1 MRAPS
6 GDGSVTSPSAVLSLV
21 RLGRAV
27 SRADVARETGLSAT
41 TAAARVETL
50 IRHGYLRETGA
61 GPSAGGRPPRRLEIR
76 GDAGV
81 VAAVDLGER
90 HAALGVFDAASRL
103 LAERQLPIA
112 IADGPES
119 VLETVAAAVTAL
131 VESATAGSTPLL
143 ALCVGIPG
151 PVGARSGLVVSP
163 ARMPGWNG
171 ADVATIVRQWLD
183 VPVIVENDANL
194 MAVGEHAAGGGDAE
208 HLVFVKVGSGIGC
221 GVVAAGALHRGS
233 EGFAGDISHVT
244 VPGAPPVPCS
254 CGRVGCLDAVASGAA
269 LVEQL
274 QQRGVSSAGTQG
286 MLDLARD
293 AHPLTTQLLREAG
306 SSTGTVLSTIL
317 NFFNPERLVIGGH
330 LSSAEAFV
338 AGVRSAIYAQCPPMI
353 TDRLDIAVSA
363 VGQRAAVLGAARE
376 ALDLAF
382 SPDLLTAR
390 GGRGGAVSLA

>member
-1 MRAPS
+1 MPTPA
-6 GDGSVTSPSAVLSLV
+6 GDRSATSPSEVLSLV
-21 RLGRAV
+21 RLGRAT

-41 TAAARVETL
+41 TAAARVEML
-50 IRHGYLRETGA
+50 IRRGWLVETGT
-61 GPSAGGRPPRRLEIR
+61 GPSAGGRPPRRLEMR
-76 GDAGV
+76 GEAGRV
-81 VAAVDLGER
+81 VAVSLGER
-90 HAALGVFDAASRL
+90 HAAIAVLDAAGRQV
-103 LAERQLPIA
+103 AERHLPIV
-112 IADGPES
+112 IADGPEV
-119 VLETVAAAVTAL
+119 VLRTVVTTVEEAV
-131 VESATAGSTPLL
+131 AGLDDGVADAPPLL
-143 ALCVGIPG
+143 ALCVGVPG
-151 PVGARSGLVVSP
+151 PVSARTGLVVSP

-171 ADVATIVRQWLD
+171 ADVAALVRQWLP
-183 VPVIVENDANL
+183 VPVIVQNDANL
-194 MAVGEHAAGGGDAE
+194 MALGEHAAGGSATE
-208 HLVFVKVGSGIGC
+208 QMVFVKVGSGIGC
-221 GVVAAGALHRGS
+221 GVVAGGALHRGS
-233 EGFAGDISHVT
+233 GGFAGDISHTT

-274 QQRGVSSAGTQG
+274 AERGVPSSGTEG

-353 TDRLDIAVSA
+353 TDGLEVAVSR
-363 VGQRAAVLGAARE
+363 VGQQAAVLGAARE

-382 SPDLLTAR
+382 SPEQLAAR
-390 GGRGGAVSLA
+390 AAAR